1 MCYNPL
7 TITISEPN
15 ATGGIRRVA
24 VPCGKCFQCL
34 RDYQNA
40 WSIRIQEEFK
50 NYGYGYFFTLTYNNS
65 CVPFVCDRYSGR
77 LYQSVCK
84 SHVQDWIKRFR
95 TRLSRTEG
103 KTKEGIK
110 YFITSEYGPRTL
122 RPHYHGVIFGVD
134 DIEFR
139 LLLSDWNK
147 KFGFTTYKL
156 IPAHNC
162 GGASRY
168 VAKYCS
174 KGFFKNPYEVQGIVK
189 PTFHL
194 VSKGFGLSY
203 VTRMKDYHLAADC
216 SINPRLDR
224 YYQRVG
230 DRSRVYVGKFG
241 YKMPRYYKTKIYGE
255 KTRLSHKVADYLHS
269 ESDKLRDSTLA
280 RIQSERNCTLSE
292 AIHIL
297 DLQNDSERL
306 CKEREI
312 RKTLGD
318 SYDKSQI

>member
-1 MCYNPL
+1 MCYNPI

-24 VPCGKCFQCL
+24 VPCGKCMACL
-34 RDYQNA
+34 KDYQNS
-40 WSIRIQEEFK
+40 WSVRIQEEFR
-50 NYGYGYFFTLTYNNS
+50 NYGYGYFFTLTYNDDT
-65 CVPFVCDRYSGR
+65 VPTVVDTDSGR

-95 TRLSRTEG
+95 TRLSR
-103 KTKEGIK
+103 KTGQAKEIK

-139 LLLSDWNK
+139 LLLNDWTEK
-147 KFGFTTYKL
+147 YGFATYKL
-156 IPAHNC
+156 IPQYRC

-174 KGFFKNPYEVQGIVK
+174 KGFFRNPYEEQKIVR

-194 VSKGFGLSY
+194 VSKRFGLSY
-203 VTRMKDYHLAADC
+203 VDRMKDYHLANGDVL
-216 SINPRLDR
+216 NKRLDR
-224 YYQRVG
+224 YYSLVG
-230 DRSRVYVGKFG
+230 DRSRVYIGQFG
-241 YKMPRYYKTKIYGE
+241 YKMPRYYRDKIYGT

-269 ESDKLRDSTLA
+269 ESDKLRSQSLA
-280 RIQSERNCTLSE
+280 AIQSERNCSYGE
-292 AIHIL
+292 ACYLL
-297 DLQNDSERL
+297 DLQDDSKRL
-306 CKEREI
+306 QKERELYSSLA
-312 RKTLGD
+312 RD
-318 SYDKSQI
+318 YDHSKL

>member
-1 MCYNPL
+1 MCYNPI
-7 TITISEPN
+7 TITLQEPN

-24 VPCGKCFQCL
+24 VPCGKCMACL
-34 RDYQNA
+34 KDYQNA
-40 WSIRIQEEFK
+40 WSIRIQEEFRQF
-50 NYGYGYFFTLTYNNS
+50 GCGYFFTLTYDADS
-65 CVPFVCDRYSGR
+65 VPTVVDTDSGR

-84 SHVQDWIKRFR
+84 SHVQDWLKRFR
-95 TRLSRTEG
+95 TRLFRKNGEA
-103 KTKEGIK
+103 KEIK

-147 KFGFTTYKL
+147 LYGFTTYRL
-156 IPAHNC
+156 IPAHRC

-174 KGFFKNPYEVQGIVK
+174 KGFFKNPYEVEGIVR

-203 VTRMKDYHLAADC
+203 VTRMKDYHLAEGEVL
-216 SINPRLDR
+216 NKRLDR
-224 YYQRVG
+224 YYSLVG
-230 DRSRVYVGKFG
+230 DRSRVYIGQFG
-241 YKMPRYYKTKIYGE
+241 YKMPRYYKNKIYGE

-269 ESDKLRDSTLA
+269 ESDKLRDSTLE
-280 RIQSERNCTLSE
+280 RIQSDRLCSYGE
-292 AIHIL
+292 ATYL
-297 DLQNDSERL
+297 LNLQDDCERL
-306 CKEREI
+306 QRERE
-312 RKTLGD
+312 LHSSLAQD
-318 SYDKSQI
+318 YDHSKI

>member
-7 TITISEPN
+7 TITIKEPN

-34 RDYQNA
+34 RDYQNS
-40 WSIRIQEEFK
+40 WSIRIQEEF
-50 NYGYGYFFTLTYNNS
+50 NHYGYGYFFTLTYNS
-65 CVPFVCDRYSGR
+65 DSVPLVCDSDSGL
-77 LYQSVCK
+77 LYQSVCQ
-84 SHVQDWIKRFR
+84 SHVQDWLKRFR
-95 TRLSRTEG
+95 TRLSRKEG
-103 KTKEGIK
+103 KVKEGIK

-139 LLLSDWNK
+139 LLLSDWQSR
-147 KFGFTTYKL
+147 FGFTTYKL
-156 IPAHNC
+156 IPACNC

-174 KGFFKNPYEVQGIVK
+174 KGFFKNPYEVQGIVRR
-189 PTFHL
+189 TFHL

-203 VTRMKDYHLAADC
+203 VERMKDYHLAVD
-216 SINPRLDR
+216 SSLNHRLDR

-230 DRSRVYVGKFG
+230 DRSRVYIGKFG

-269 ESDKLRDSTLA
+269 ESVKLRDSALE
-280 RIQSERNCTLSE
+280 RIQSDRNCTLSE

-297 DLQNDSERL
+297 DLQTDSERL
-306 CKEREI
+306 CREREI
-312 RKTLGD
+312 RKALGD
-318 SYDKSQI
+318 TYDKSQI